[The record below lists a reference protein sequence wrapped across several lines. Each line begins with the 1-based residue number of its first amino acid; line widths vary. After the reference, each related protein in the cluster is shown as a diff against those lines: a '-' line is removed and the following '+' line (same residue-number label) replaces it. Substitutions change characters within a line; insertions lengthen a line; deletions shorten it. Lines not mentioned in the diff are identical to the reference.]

1 MDTNN
6 ELELKAKE
14 LDEQATEAL
23 KRHRSPKKAS

>member
-14 LDEQATEAL
+14 LDEQAKDTL
-23 KRHRSPKKAS
+23 WKNLQRN